1 MQSFY
6 TNGIQTDTNGI
17 QTDTNGI
24 QTDTNPYTNVVCT
37 QICMQIESCLEFQG
51 NTSIRRYV
59 IFLEF

>member
-6 TNGIQTDTNGI
+6 TNGI